1 MKNFTASLRTSSKY
15 GLSKLCTPELNT
27 FRRARLFLKNHANGF
42 LRVMLFVPF
51 IFFLGGVKKSQ
62 AQQNPLSPIQGFN
75 IFSYGNATSPM
86 AMPMVVWLL
95 PETLHLM
102 VPIHC
107 R

>member
-42 LRVMLFVPF
+42 LRVVLFVTF

-62 AQQNPLSPIQGFN
+62 AQQNPLSPVQGFN
-75 IFSYGNATSPM
+75 ILLMVIPHLPM
-86 AMPMVVWLL
+86 VMPMVVWLL
-95 PETLHLM
+95 LVTLHLM